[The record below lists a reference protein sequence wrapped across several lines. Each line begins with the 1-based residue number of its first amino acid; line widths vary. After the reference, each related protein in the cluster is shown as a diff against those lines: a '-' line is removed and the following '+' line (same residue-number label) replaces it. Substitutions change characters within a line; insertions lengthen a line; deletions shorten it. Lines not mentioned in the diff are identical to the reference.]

1 MDELDSLFAEASVV
15 GTENTDI
22 EWLEISHDFR
32 TIDIPKTKQ
41 LAGVTS
47 DDKVNRIYFKCPR
60 YCSDVDLGDFSFRI
74 NYTNANTEGDQYI
87 VTDKEVSDSE
97 ITFTWLVGRHAC
109 EYPGSIS
116 FVVCAVQTDD
126 QATIQKEYNT
136 AIHKLQVVQ
145 GLETTEEIYEEV
157 SDIVAQMQNE
167 LDNLDGTVE
176 ELVNARMQEIID
188 MIDSHTAI
196 LG

>member
-15 GTENTDI
+15 GAENTDI

-32 TIDIPKTKQ
+32 TIDIPKNKQ

-60 YCSDVDLGDFSFRI
+60 FYSDVDLSDFSFRI

-87 VTDKEVSDSE
+87 VDDKEVSDTE

-109 EYPGSIS
+109 EYPGYIS
-116 FVVCAVQTDD
+116 FIVCAIKTDEY
-126 QATIQKEYNT
+126 ATIQQEYNT

-145 GLETTEEIYEEV
+145 GLETTEEIYDEV
-157 SDIVAQMQNE
+157 SDVVAQLQSR
-167 LDNLDGTVE
+167 LDGLDGTVE

-188 MIDSHTAI
+188 RIDQHTAI